1 MISNQIQLSQAIIQ
15 KTEILQKLHYER
27 ISADYD
33 AHYNDGFSQ
42 KYMEKFVFEPMFKG
56 LDINNKSVLEA
67 MCGGGQTT
75 KYLLNKNARV
85 TGLDISPQQT
95 AHFKKRHRE
104 ADVICGSI
112 LNSGIENETFDI
124 VSVVG
129 GIHHM
134 PPYTRESIAE
144 IHRMLKPGGYF
155 CFMEP
160 HSESVAESFRRAWY
174 KRDSLFAE
182 NEAAVNMSELRAD
195 FKKLFDFKH
204 EHYLG
209 NFGYLLI
216 LNSMVFRI
224 PLKLKPLYSPSLMA
238 TEAVLNKVFGKP
250 LSCFVV
256 AQWQKK

>member
-1 MISNQIQLSQAIIQ
+1 MISNQIQVAPSIIAN
-15 KTEILQKLHYER
+15 TEILQKQHYER
-27 ISADYD
+27 IAADYD
-33 AHYNDGFSQ
+33 AHYNDVFSQ
-42 KYMEKFVFEPMFKG
+42 KYMEKFVFEPMFEG
-56 LDINNKSVLEA
+56 IDIKDKSVLEA

-95 AHFKKRHRE
+95 DHFKNRHQE

-112 LNSGIENETFDI
+112 LHSGIESESFDI

-134 PPYTRESIAE
+134 PPYTRESVAE
-144 IHRMLKPGGYF
+144 IYRILKPGGYF

-174 KRDSLFAE
+174 
-182 NEAAVNMSELRAD
+182 MSELRAD
-195 FKKLFDFKH
+195 FKYHFDFKH

-209 NFGYLLI
+209 NFGYLLV

-224 PLKLKPLYSPSLMA
+224 PLKLKPVYSPSLMA